1 MMYIMIII
9 KGSTRGISSLV
20 EAAALCEA
28 QYQTSLKV
36 GHMVTRKV
44 DSPQYTLVLILGDV
58 AAGTTLR
65 GTELGVEEAKD
76 LNRGRQ

>member
-1 MMYIMIII
+1 MYIMIII

-58 AAGTTLR
+58 AAGTT
-65 GTELGVEEAKD
+65 
-76 LNRGRQ
+76 